1 MAVLRRIPLV
11 LMAAALVAGCGGGS
25 AKLITDA
32 PPPVTTTALPPIAT
46 TALTPVTTPPATTFP
61 VITAPPVTVT
71 VTTGS
76 TPAPPPQRTLRPGVP
91 VVSATRYGRDTALA
105 FRALTLFSNTLRGI
119 DSPAEFRSSLRLLRT
134 ELRIF
139 DAAIRRLRGYQL
151 QSATLDAQ
159 RGRLGRLGP
168 PLARAMSDFLDAVR
182 DGNVA
187 AARRLADEIQR
198 RLNEF
203 RSAL

>member
-1 MAVLRRIPLV
+1 MVVLRRIPLV
-11 LMAAALVAGCGGGS
+11 FLAAALLAGCGGGS
-25 AKLITDA
+25 AKLLTDA
-32 PPPVTTTALPPIAT
+32 PRPVTTAAPPVTTTALPPV
-46 TALTPVTTPPATTFP
+46 TAPPATTFP
-61 VITAPPVTVT
+61 VITAPPVTVR

-76 TPAPPPQRTLRPGVP
+76 APPGPPQRTLRPGVP
-91 VVSATRYGRDTALA
+91 VVSPVRYARDTSLA

-119 DSPAEFRSSLRLLRT
+119 DSPAEFRSSLGLLRT

-151 QSATLDAQ
+151 ESATLDAQ

-182 DGNVA
+182 DGNVT

-203 RSAL
+203 RDAL